1 MINGKTMDKQEITP
15 KLVIQRIKEHKKLFA
30 ITVAVTF
37 VLSCILI
44 LCVPRSYSSSIM
56 LAPEINADP
65 AGAIGSIAA
74 NFGIDLNNMQTN
86 DAITPLLYPDLAD
99 DNKFICSLFTVRVKD
114 VDGKIDCTYYD
125 YLQKHQKQ
133 AWWTSVF
140 TWFRNVLKSVMPKEK
155 DFGASQGESTFDPY
169 RLNREQDRIANA
181 IRRSI
186 SIHTDKKT
194 GVILVAAE
202 AQDPLISKTIADS
215 TCAHLQAFITDY
227 RTSKA
232 RNDVEYYG
240 KLTEEA
246 KEEYEKARRRYVDYA
261 DSNMEPVLE
270 RYRSKRN
277 DLENDMQLKYNNFTT
292 LNTQLLAAKAKVQE
306 KTPAFAVLEG
316 AAVPQ
321 KASKPKRMV
330 FVLMMCFLAFGAC
343 LLYTLRE
350 EVKQQLNL

>member
-1 MINGKTMDKQEITP
+1 MEKKEITP
-15 KLVIQRIKEHKKLFA
+15 KLIIQRIKEHKKLFS
-30 ITVAVTF
+30 ITLAVTF

-65 AGAIGSIAA
+65 GGTIGSIAA
-74 NFGIDLNNMQTN
+74 NFGIDINDMQTT

-99 DNKFICSLFTVRVKD
+99 DNRFICSLFNVKVKSADGTVN
-114 VDGKIDCTYYD
+114 CTYYE
-125 YLQKHQKQ
+125 YLLNHQKH
-133 AWWTSVF
+133 AWWSSIF
-140 TWFRNVLKSVMPKEK
+140 KWFNKLIKSIMPAEK
-155 DFGASQGESTFDPY
+155 DFGGKQEESTFNPY
-169 RLNREQDRIANA
+169 WLNKEQHTIAGL
-181 IRRSI
+181 IRNSI

-194 GVILVAAE
+194 GVSLVAAE
-202 AQDPLISKTIADS
+202 AQDPLICKTIADS
-215 TCAHLQAFITDY
+215 TCAHLQDFITDY

-246 KEEYEKARRRYVDYA
+246 KEDYEKARHRYVDFA
-261 DSNMEPVLE
+261 DSNIGPVLE
-270 RYRSKRN
+270 RYRSKQT
-277 DLENDMQLKYNNFTT
+277 DLENDMQLKYNNYTT

-321 KASKPKRMV
+321 RASKPKRMV
-330 FVLMMCFLAFGAC
+330 FVMMMCFLAFGAC
-343 LLYTLRE
+343 LLWTLRD

>member
-1 MINGKTMDKQEITP
+1 MDKQEITP
-15 KLVIQRIKEHKKLFA
+15 KLIIQRIKENKKLFS

-37 VLSCILI
+37 VLSCLLI

-65 AGAIGSIAA
+65 GGAIGSLAA
-74 NFGIDLNNMQTN
+74 NFGIDLNNMQTT

-99 DNKFICSLFTVRVKD
+99 DNKFICSLFTVKVKD
-114 VDGKIDCTYYD
+114 VDGKIDCTYYE
-125 YLQKHQKQ
+125 YLRKHQKH
-133 AWWTSVF
+133 AWWSPVF
-140 TWFRNVLKSVMPKEK
+140 TWFRKQMKKISHDEK
-155 DFGASQGESTFDPY
+155 VSGANQGESTFNPY
-169 RLNREQDRIANA
+169 WLDKEQNEIAEI
-181 IRRSI
+181 IRGSI

-194 GVILVAAE
+194 GVILIAAE
-202 AQDPLISKTIADS
+202 AQDPLICKTIADS

-232 RNDVEYYG
+232 RNDVDYYS

-246 KEEYEKARRRYVDYA
+246 KDDYEKARHRYADYVD
-261 DSNMEPVLE
+261 SNIGPVLE
-270 RYRSKRN
+270 RYRSKQT
-277 DLENDMQLKYNNFTT
+277 DLENDMQLKYSNYST

-330 FVLMMCFLAFGAC
+330 FVLLMCFLAFGSC
-343 LLYTLRE
+343 LLYTLRK
-350 EVKQQLNL
+350 EVKQRLNL

>member
-1 MINGKTMDKQEITP
+1 MEKKEITL
-15 KLVIQRIKEHKKLFA
+15 KLILQRIKENKQHLA

-44 LCVPRSYSSSIM
+44 VSVPRSYSSSIM
-56 LAPEINADP
+56 LAPEISTDP
-65 AGAIGSIAA
+65 GGTLGSIAA
-74 NFGIDLNNMQTN
+74 NFGIDLSNMQTT

-114 VDGKIDCTYYD
+114 VEGKIDCTYYD
-125 YLQKHQKQ
+125 YLHKHQKH
-133 AWWTSVF
+133 AWWDSIIK
-140 TWFRNVLKSVMPKEK
+140 WFGKQLKSIQSDEK
-155 DFGASQGESTFDPY
+155 DFGANQGEGPFNPY
-169 RLNREQDRIANA
+169 WLNKEQTRIAGI
-181 IRRSI
+181 IRNSI

-194 GVILVAAE
+194 GVILVSAE
-202 AQDPLISKTIADS
+202 AQDPLICKTIADS

-232 RNDVEYYG
+232 RNDVEYYS

-246 KEEYEKARRRYVDYA
+246 KEDYEKARRRYVDYV
-261 DSNMEPVLE
+261 DSNMGLVLE
-270 RYRSKRN
+270 RYRSKQT
-277 DLENDMQLKYNNFTT
+277 DLENDMQLMYNNYST

-306 KTPAFAVLEG
+306 NTPAFAVLEG

-321 KASKPKRMV
+321 KASKPKRMI

-343 LLYTLRE
+343 LLYKLRE
-350 EVKQQLNL
+350 EVKQQLKL